1 MKDETLFVKQ
11 SWCAALGLAFLMI
24 GTCALAQMPAP
35 SACEKLK
42 EGKFQIEDKE
52 SGVSIITRKAG
63 IQREENEELGIV
75 VEYLTEWIDPCTYRL
90 VPFKVIRNDNKLD
103 MDGDLKLIIEIIEIK
118 EDSYTQITTSFVT
131 KKNETEIV
139 KIIK

>member
-1 MKDETLFVKQ
+1 MIPVV
-11 SWCAALGLAFLMI
+11 AGLRAK
-24 GTCALAQMPAP
+24 TD
-35 SACEKLK
+35 KL
-42 EGKFQIEDKE
+42 ISVD
-52 SGVSIITRKAG
+52 TRKAG

-75 VEYLTEWIDPCTYRL
+75 VEYLTEWIDACTYRL

-118 EDSYTQITTSFVT
+118 EDSYTQITTSLVT
-131 KKNETEIV
+131 KKNETETV

>member
-1 MKDETLFVKQ
+1 MKHKHLFGKQ
-11 SWCAALGLAFLMI
+11 NWHIVSIFAFLLV
-24 GTCALAQMPAP
+24 GPCAMAQTPAA

-42 EGKFQIEDKE
+42 EGKFQVEDKE
-52 SGVSIITRKAG
+52 NGVSIITRKAG

-75 VEYLTEWIDPCTYRL
+75 VEYLTEWIDACTYRL

-103 MDGDLKLIIEIIEIK
+103 MDGDLKLVIEIIEIK
-118 EDSYTQITTSFVT
+118 EDSYTQITTSLVT
-131 KKNETEIV
+131 KKNETETV

>member
-1 MKDETLFVKQ
+1 MKHKPPFSKQ
-11 SWCAALGLAFLMI
+11 NWHIVLSFALLVGPCAM
-24 GTCALAQMPAP
+24 AQMPAA
-35 SACEKLK
+35 SECEKLK
-42 EGKFQIEDKE
+42 EGKFQVEDKE
-52 SGVSIITRKAG
+52 NGVSIITRKAG

-75 VEYLTEWIDPCTYRL
+75 VEYLTEWIDACTYRL

-118 EDSYTQITTSFVT
+118 EDSYTQITTSLVT
-131 KKNETEIV
+131 KKNETETV